1 MMSETT
7 HEFGGAMPEK
17 APRRGRPNLCFAA
30 GAAAGAAC
38 YLLFPCFVLPMAFGK
53 DAWISRVMA
62 DWIDLLTFMAFGSAT
77 MLLLERWRLLRGEA
91 RGFSF
96 VASAGG
102 PDTLL
107 LPDDALE
114 QRKRLRQLSASDRG
128 LIVVQLFNA
137 ALQRARANWS
147 AQDAGEAV
155 KTQAELMQGEQDAQ
169 YSMIRY
175 MAWAIPSLGFIG
187 TVLGIGEAM
196 ATLNVGPA
204 PSAAASVAPAGPAPA
219 SAGAPTGTPA
229 APASDVAEDSPL
241 PAAIGHLG
249 TAFNTTFVALILSL
263 ILMFLV
269 QRVQADEDAFLIRA
283 TDRCM
288 REFVFRMHIPRQAA
302 T

>member
-1 MMSETT
+1 MVETNT
-7 HEFGGAMPEK
+7 KYDGEANAR
-17 APRRGRPNLCFAA
+17 APRRGRANLFFAA
-30 GAAAGAAC
+30 GAAAGAAFYFLVPC
-38 YLLFPCFVLPMAFGK
+38 LALPLLFGP

-77 MLLLERWRLLRGEA
+77 MLLLERWWLLRGEA
-91 RGFSF
+91 RGFWL
-96 VASAGG
+96 VASPGG
-102 PDTLL
+102 ADTLI
-107 LPDDALE
+107 LPEDALE
-114 QRKRLRQLSASDRG
+114 QRKRLRQLSPSDSG
-128 LIVVQLFNA
+128 LIVVRLFNA

-155 KTQAELMQGEQDAQ
+155 KTQAELLQGEQDAQ

-196 ATLNVGPA
+196 ATLNVDQPTSAPVAATAPVDGAAVPSPPA
-204 PSAAASVAPAGPAPA
+204 ADAQGNPPAAAPH
-219 SAGAPTGTPA
+219 
-229 APASDVAEDSPL
+229 DSPL
-241 PAAIGHLG
+241 KAAIGHLG

-269 QRVQADEDAFLIRA
+269 HRIQADEDAFLIRA

-288 REFVFRMHIPRQAA
+288 REFVFRMHIPRQTAP
-302 T
+302 